1 MIHPQRLICRLATV
15 SDNYK
20 EVKERMSL
28 LQTVLQTTPA
38 HPVRAMAYGGGSF
51 IFAAI
56 GAVSVLIISVG
67 IFYVLMKLG
76 GLIDAMKDKTEASS
90 TKK

>member
-1 MIHPQRLICRLATV
+1 MRE
-15 SDNYK
+15 SDGIGNSK
-20 EVKERMSL
+20 EVKEIMSL
-28 LQTVLQTTPA
+28 LQTVLQTAPMQ
-38 HPVRAMAYGGGSF
+38 RAGYGGGSF

-76 GLIDAMKDKTEASS
+76 SLLDAMKEKTESS

>member
-1 MIHPQRLICRLATV
+1 
-15 SDNYK
+15 
-20 EVKERMSL
+20 MSL
-28 LQTVLQTTPA
+28 LQTVLQTAPA
-38 HPVRAMAYGGGSF
+38 RMGYGGSF
-51 IFAAI
+51 IFGAI

-76 GLIDAMKDKTEASS
+76 GLLDAMREKTEAGS